1 MATRP
6 RAPRV
11 LFCTDTYPPQVNGV
25 SVVTELS
32 VQGLERRGWE
42 CAVVAP
48 RYPTFAGSHR
58 VLTLP
63 SAAAPGYPDLRLAS
77 PAYRLVADTIDHFRP
92 DIVHSSTE
100 FVVGRLGQ
108 LAAGR
113 RGLRRTSSYH
123 TDFSRYA
130 DAYRIAWL
138 RAAVSGYIGR
148 FHRRS
153 LRVFTPS
160 RPARDDLARL
170 GVHQAE
176 IWGRGVDT
184 TTFTPAR
191 RGPLLRESF
200 ALGSRF
206 TFLYVGRFA
215 AEKNVELILEAYARA
230 SAMVP
235 RGVMR
240 LVLAGTGPRTDVLRA
255 IAPPDVSFLGHLPR
269 TSMLPDL
276 YANCDAFV
284 FASTTETL
292 GLVVLEA
299 MASGL
304 PVIAAPAGGVVDHL
318 RDGINGVAYPP
329 GDAAALAAAMV
340 HLVADP
346 LRAMRLGA
354 AARITAESLSWER
367 ELDRLDE
374 SLLEVLREPSAASR
388 RGKPAAHRR
397 PAAQLAL
404 GRDPAAMRFDQ
415 MLDDRQA

>member
-1 MATRP
+1 MAARP
-6 RAPRV
+6 RAPRI

-25 SVVTELS
+25 SVVTDLS
-32 VQGLERRGWE
+32 VEGLERRGWE
-42 CAVVAP
+42 CAVIAP
-48 RYPTFAGSHR
+48 RYPTFTGNNR
-58 VLTLP
+58 VVTLP

-77 PAYRLVADTIDHFRP
+77 PAYRAIADTVDRFRP
-92 DIVHSSTE
+92 DLVHSSTE

-130 DAYRIAWL
+130 DAYGISLL
-138 RAAVSGYIGR
+138 RPAVSRYIAR

-153 LRVFTPS
+153 VRVYTPS
-160 RPARDDLARL
+160 RPARADLARL
-170 GVHQAE
+170 GVESVE

-184 TTFTPAR
+184 GTFTPAR
-191 RGPLLRESF
+191 RAPLLRESF
-200 ALGSRF
+200 GLGSRF

-215 AEKNVELILEAYARA
+215 AEKNVELILEAWAQA

-240 LVLAGTGPRTDVLRA
+240 LVLAGTGPRTEVLRA

-269 TSMLPDL
+269 TGMLPDL

-304 PVIAAPAGGVVDHL
+304 PVIASPAGGVADHL
-318 RDGINGVAYPP
+318 RDGVNGVEFPA
-329 GDAAALAAAMV
+329 GDARALATAML

-346 LRAMRLGA
+346 VRAMRLGA
-354 AARITAESLSWER
+354 AARTTAESLSWES
-367 ELDRLDE
+367 ELDRLDT
-374 SLLEVLREPSAASR
+374 SLLEVLRTPQPSSR
-388 RGKPAAHRR
+388 RWKPAAHRR
-397 PAAQLAL
+397 ASAELTL
-404 GRDPAAMRFDQ
+404 GGHATAVRFDEV
-415 MLDDRQA
+415 LDDR